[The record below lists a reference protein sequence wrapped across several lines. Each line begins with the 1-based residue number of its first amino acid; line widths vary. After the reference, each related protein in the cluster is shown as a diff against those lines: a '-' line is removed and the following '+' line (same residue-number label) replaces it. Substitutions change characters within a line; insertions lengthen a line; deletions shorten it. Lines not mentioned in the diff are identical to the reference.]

1 MNFID
6 LFKRENTYFSNWTT
20 SYDSDVYIAGT
31 IEPFTYDA
39 TETDDGDMSLF
50 ILDEVELN
58 LLKSK
63 L

>member
-6 LFKRENTYFSNWTT
+6 LFKRDNTYFSNWTT

>member
-1 MNFID
+1 MNFIN
-6 LFKRENTYFSNWTT
+6 LFKRDNTYFSNWTT

-31 IEPFTYDA
+31 IEPFTYNA
-39 TETDDGDMSLF
+39 TETDDEYLSMYV
-50 ILDEVELN
+50 LDEVELN

>member
-6 LFKRENTYFSNWTT
+6 LHKRNNTYFSNWTT

-31 IEPFTYDA
+31 IEPFTYNA
-39 TETDDGDMSLF
+39 SETDDEYLSMYV
-50 ILDEVELN
+50 LDEVELN

>member
-1 MNFID
+1 MNFIN
-6 LFKRENTYFSNWTT
+6 LFKRDNTYFSNWTT

-31 IEPFTYDA
+31 IEPFTYNA
-39 TETDDGDMSLF
+39 SETDDEYMSMYV
-50 ILDEVELN
+50 LDEVELN

>member
-1 MNFID
+1 MNFIN

-20 SYDSDVYIAGT
+20 DYDSDVYIAGT
-31 IEPFTYDA
+31 IEPFTYNA
-39 TETDDGDMSLF
+39 SETDEEYLSMYV
-50 ILDEVELN
+50 LDEVEVN

>member
-1 MNFID
+1 MNFIK
-6 LFKRENTYFSNWTT
+6 LTKFENKYWSNWTT
-20 SYDSDVYIAGT
+20 DYDSDVYISGT

-39 TETDDGDMSLF
+39 TETDDGDMSHF
-50 ILDEVELN
+50 ILNDANLN

>member
-1 MNFID
+1 MKFIK
-6 LFKRENTYFSNWTT
+6 LTKFENKYWSNWKT
-20 SYDSDVYIAGT
+20 SYDSDVYIFGT

-39 TETDDGDMSLF
+39 TETDDGDMSQFPLS
-50 ILDEVELN
+50 DANLN